1 MILEESKYWDES
13 EFGFFE
19 TLEDTDKLLY
29 LYDLLIGEI
38 AYIDIHNDSV
48 DADDEMHELDSLMN
62 QAYDE
67 MGFGDDEDDSHNEG
81 DSDIWDYENDKH
93 QVVVAFKTDGEL
105 EKLQMKGQT
114 LDVLLKVSSDMMMN
128 GMILMDRDIQ
138 FDKYEPWGVTLT
150 YTLVGNVP
158 PISVN

>member
-1 MILEESKYWDES
+1 MILEESKYWDKS

-38 AYIDIHNDSV
+38 SYINIH
-48 DADDEMHELDSLMN
+48 DEMKTQDKEMDELDSLLN

-67 MGFGDDEDDSHNEG
+67 MGFGDDEDDSHDDG
-81 DSDIWDYENDKH
+81 DSDIWDYEKDKH
-93 QVVVAFKTDGEL
+93 QIVVSFHTVGDL
-105 EKLQMKGQT
+105 EKLKLSGPT

-138 FDKYEPWGVTLT
+138 FDKYEPWGVTLA
-150 YTLVGNVP
+150 YTLIGNVP